1 MNVVVIYKQS
11 NYSSSK
17 APHLHNDAARFECL
31 SVRMSVQ
38 IVKLDFLH
46 LEPEQGPPARASL
59 LNALYTL

>member
-17 APHLHNDAARFECL
+17 APHLHNDAVRFECL

-38 IVKLDFLH
+38 IVKLDF
-46 LEPEQGPPARASL
+46 
-59 LNALYTL
+59 YV